1 MAQPKDF
8 GFGSEEQMVRDSARK
23 LLKDTAGIETL
34 RALVARDH
42 KSAYESAVQPA
53 PWDERLWRQ
62 MIELGW
68 TALAVP
74 EDAGGAGMK
83 MVAVAAL
90 AEELGRVALP
100 SPLTSTLIATMVLR
114 AAATHAAA
122 ARRGPRLDVAP
133 AAPAWLERIA
143 GGEPATIATTSPAG
157 AWELG
162 DVAVRA
168 ERAGSGVMLRGTAA
182 FVQDARKAAFF
193 VVAAAAEDGIGLY
206 AVPAD
211 TPGLTINPDRIA
223 DLTRDQAR
231 LELDDVRLDPAATLA
246 TPGNAAAVLAA
257 ATPAILTIVAADL
270 CGAAEW
276 QLQTT
281 AEYARV
287 RTQFDHPIGFFQAV
301 KHPIVNMMIDVDRAR
316 SLTYAAACAIDTDP
330 DDALRLARMA
340 KAAASDAAAF
350 SSDRSIQLHGGI
362 GFTWECDVHLYVKRQ
377 KHNQFLYGDG
387 AYQRARLAELI
398 DATRGRAPAG
408 ERFEG
413 AATPSESTLA

>member
-23 LLKDTAGIETL
+23 LLKDAAGIETL

-42 KSAYESAVQPA
+42 KAAYESAVQPA
-53 PWDERLWRQ
+53 PWDERLWTQ

-90 AEELGRVALP
+90 AEEIGRVAVP
-100 SPLTSTLIATMVLR
+100 SPLVSTLVATMVLR
-114 AAATHAAA
+114 AAAERAAA
-122 ARRGPRLDVAP
+122 AAAGSGPRLQDPP

-143 GGEPATIATTSPAG
+143 AGTPATIALTPPSGSWDPA
-157 AWELG
+157 
-162 DVAVRA
+162 DTAVRA
-168 ERAGSGVMLRGTAA
+168 ERNGSSIVLRGEAA

-193 VVAAAAEDGIGLY
+193 VVAASGEGGVGLY
-206 AVPAD
+206 AVAAD
-211 TPGLTINPDRIA
+211 TPGLTIRPDRIA

-231 LELDDVRLDPAATLA
+231 LAFDDVRIDTSSIVAAPGSGTEVVEAAMPAM
-246 TPGNAAAVLAA
+246 
-257 ATPAILTIVAADL
+257 LTIVAADL

-281 AEYARV
+281 TEYARV

-301 KHPIVNMMIDVDRAR
+301 KHPIVNMMMDVDRAR
-316 SLTYAAACAIDTDP
+316 SLVYAAACAIDTDP
-330 DDALRLARMA
+330 GEAPRLARMA

-350 SSDRSIQLHGGI
+350 CSDRSIQLHGGI

-387 AYQRARLAELI
+387 SYQRARLAALI
-398 DATRGRAPAG
+398 DGEAGGPARA
-408 ERFEG
+408 
-413 AATPSESTLA
+413 